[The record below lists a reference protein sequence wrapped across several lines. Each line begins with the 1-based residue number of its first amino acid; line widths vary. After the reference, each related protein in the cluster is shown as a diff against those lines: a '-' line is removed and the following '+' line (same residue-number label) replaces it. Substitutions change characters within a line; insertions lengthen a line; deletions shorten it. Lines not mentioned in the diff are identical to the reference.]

1 MLLYSHTHRC
11 DYSASNSCW
20 IGFDFFLLFFLVLFF
35 VFLFVPDGFRWK
47 REIYMRSD
55 SGYVSNKI
63 FSPCCW
69 ALIRNIDCFWI
80 RFWIYFF
87 LYVWEICSKLIL
99 LQQWSLLEKNRVQ
112 INNSS
117 QIAIVQIHCCPSSR
131 KKVEF
136 FIPFHIS
143 FTFNAFNFNTKYLK
157 IAYGFGCFYNNLD
170 W

>member
-20 IGFDFFLLFFLVLFF
+20 IGFDFFLLFFFGIVFLVLFF

-87 LYVWEICSKLIL
+87 YMFEKYAQNYFAATMVTSGKESRSNKQFKPNCNRSNPFLPFLTQKSWIFYSFPYFIYIQRIQLQYEIL
-99 LQQWSLLEKNRVQ
+99 KN
-112 INNSS
+112 
-117 QIAIVQIHCCPSSR
+117 CLW
-131 KKVEF
+131 F
-136 FIPFHIS
+136 WLF
-143 FTFNAFNFNTKYLK
+143 L
-157 IAYGFGCFYNNLD
+157 
-170 W
+170 